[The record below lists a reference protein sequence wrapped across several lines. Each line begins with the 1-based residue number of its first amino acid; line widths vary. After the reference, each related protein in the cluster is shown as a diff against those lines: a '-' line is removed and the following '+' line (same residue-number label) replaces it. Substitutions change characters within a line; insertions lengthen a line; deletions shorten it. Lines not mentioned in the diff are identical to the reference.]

1 MDFKIGHTGMLT
13 VEQTQCSTEPQFLS
27 GFLSHHVA
35 APLGISSSWD
45 IIAIRGSY
53 QRLNT
58 SLLDL

>member
-1 MDFKIGHTGMLT
+1 MLT